1 MPNSVLIL
9 VVNRSIYGLRHKCSN
24 PRFKKI
30 NWSIHS
36 VSARFDRDSLS
47 ATVFSFAGM
56 WHCVKSVQIRTRNN
70 SLFGHFSR
78 SVSCWKMVSWL
89 ITHYQIF
96 RTWWWHSIEC
106 DVPNLLMQWIA
117 VVMSDMTLMCLWLVF
132 TNDVKATKIAFS
144 SRILMCIG
152 FSFGNHALP
161 LDTSP
166 MEALQLSIEVYVL
179 ILMLNLGYLIG
190 LKTLNMFFFY
200 HDISWKVSSDS
211 FIIALESPLL

>member
-1 MPNSVLIL
+1 MVWDINVLIPDSKKLIGASIQYQHDLIEIPCQQLCL
-9 VVNRSIYGLRHKCSN
+9 VSLECDTVWKVFKYGPEITPYLGTFHAVWAAERW
-24 PRFKKI
+24 F
-30 NWSIHS
+30 
-36 VSARFDRDSLS
+36 L
-47 ATVFSFAGM
+47 
-56 WHCVKSVQIRTRNN
+56 
-70 SLFGHFSR
+70 
-78 SVSCWKMVSWL
+78 WL

-132 TNDVKATKIAFS
+132 TNNVKATKIAFS
-144 SRILMCIG
+144 SRILICIG

-200 HDISWKVSSDS
+200 HDISWKVSSGS